1 MMKNNMTKI
10 ITTALAVMLMA
21 LSWGIRTAAYAETGS
36 ELSASM
42 FSERDLTG
50 AYDGEPVTISLT
62 GTGAQADSDLVQVSG
77 STVTIT
83 GAGTYILSGTLDN
96 GSIIVDAA
104 REDKVQ
110 LVLNDVS
117 VRSDS
122 FAAIYVRQ
130 ADKVFVTL
138 ANGTV
143 NTLSSGGFTQIDD
156 SKVDGVIY
164 AKDDLTLNGGGTLQI
179 TSPAGHGIVG
189 KDEVTIT
196 GGSYAIQAAK
206 HAIAAKDSLAVAD
219 GSFTLRAGKDGLH
232 AENDDDDTL
241 GNLYIAGGSF
251 DIQANDDAVHANTV
265 LQIDNGSFALTASEG
280 MEGTRIVINGGSI
293 SITAADDGVNT
304 AHKSSAYTPTFT
316 MNGGELTVTVG
327 QGDTDAIDSNGNLV
341 INGGTINV
349 TGNSAFD
356 YDGSATYTGGTI
368 IINGQQVDSIP
379 NQMMG
384 GRGGM
389 MGGGMAGGGMM
400 SGGKGTMSGGM
411 MGGRRW

>member
-1 MMKNNMTKI
+1 MKNNMTKI

-232 AENDDDDTL
+232 AENDDDDTR

-265 LQIDNGSFALTASEG
+265 LQIDNGSLALTASEG

-293 SITAADDGVNT
+293 SITAADDGVNA

-400 SGGKGTMSGGM
+400 SGGKGTMSSGM

>member
-1 MMKNNMTKI
+1 MKNNMTKI

-77 STVTIT
+77 STVTVT

-265 LQIDNGSFALTASEG
+265 LQIDNGSLALTASEG

-293 SITAADDGVNT
+293 SITAADDGVNA

-400 SGGKGTMSGGM
+400 NGGKGTMSGGM
-411 MGGRRW
+411 MGGRKW

>member
-1 MMKNNMTKI
+1 MKNNMTKI

-77 STVTIT
+77 STVTVT

-164 AKDDLTLNGGGTLQI
+164 SKDDLTLNGGGTLQI

-251 DIQANDDAVHANTV
+251 DIQANDHAVHANTV
-265 LQIDNGSFALTASEG
+265 LQIDNGSLALTASEG

-293 SITAADDGVNT
+293 SITAADDGVNA

-400 SGGKGTMSGGM
+400 NGGKGTMSGGM
-411 MGGRRW
+411 MGGRKW

>member
-1 MMKNNMTKI
+1 MKNNMTKI

-265 LQIDNGSFALTASEG
+265 LQIDNGSLALTASEG

-293 SITAADDGVNT
+293 SITAADDGVNA

-400 SGGKGTMSGGM
+400 NGGKGTMSGGM

>member
-1 MMKNNMTKI
+1 MKNNMTKI

-77 STVTIT
+77 STVTVT

-265 LQIDNGSFALTASEG
+265 LQIDNGSLALTASEG

-293 SITAADDGVNT
+293 SITAADDGVNA

-400 SGGKGTMSGGM
+400 NGGKGTMSGGM

>member
-1 MMKNNMTKI
+1 MKNNMTKI

-77 STVTIT
+77 STVTVT

-196 GGSYAIQAAK
+196 GGSYAIRAAK

-265 LQIDNGSFALTASEG
+265 LQIDNGSLALTASEG

-293 SITAADDGVNT
+293 SITAADDGVNA

-400 SGGKGTMSGGM
+400 NGGKGTMSGGM

>member
-1 MMKNNMTKI
+1 MKNNMTKI

-36 ELSASM
+36 ELFASM

-77 STVTIT
+77 STVTVT

-265 LQIDNGSFALTASEG
+265 LQIDNGSLALTASEG

-293 SITAADDGVNT
+293 SITAADDGVNA

-400 SGGKGTMSGGM
+400 NGGKGTMSGGM

>member
-1 MMKNNMTKI
+1 MKNNMTKI

-21 LSWGIRTAAYAETGS
+21 LSWGIRTTAYAETGS

-77 STVTIT
+77 STVTVT

-117 VRSDS
+117 IRSDG

-265 LQIDNGSFALTASEG
+265 LQIDNGSLALTASEG

-293 SITAADDGVNT
+293 SITAADDGVNA

-400 SGGKGTMSGGM
+400 NGGKGTMSGGM

>member
-1 MMKNNMTKI
+1 MKNNMTKI

-77 STVTIT
+77 STVTVT

-265 LQIDNGSFALTASEG
+265 LQIDNGSLALTASEG

-293 SITAADDGVNT
+293 SITAADDGVNA

-411 MGGRRW
+411 MSGRRW

>member
-1 MMKNNMTKI
+1 MKNNMTKI
-10 ITTALAVMLMA
+10 LTTALAVLLMA
-21 LSWGIRTAAYAETGS
+21 VSWGIRAAAYAET
-36 ELSASM
+36 ESALFASV

-50 AYDGEPVTISLT
+50 AYDGEPVMITLT
-62 GTGAQADSDLVQVSG
+62 GTGAQAVSDLVQVSG
-77 STVTIT
+77 STVTVT

-104 REDKVQ
+104 KEDKVQ
-110 LVLNDVS
+110 LVLNGADIK
-117 VRSDS
+117 SDS

-156 SKVDGVIY
+156 NKVDGVIY
-164 AKDDLTLNGGGTLQI
+164 AKDDLTLNGGGSLQV

-196 GGSYAIQAAK
+196 GGTYAIQAAK
-206 HAIAAKDSLAVAD
+206 HAIAAEDSLAVAD
-219 GSFTLRAGKDGLH
+219 GSFTLRAGRDGLH
-232 AENDDDDTL
+232 AENDDDETL

-265 LQIDNGSFALTASEG
+265 LQIDGGSLTLTASEG
-280 MEGTRIVINGGSI
+280 LEGTWIEINGGSI
-293 SITAADDGVNT
+293 SITSADDGVN
-304 AHKSSAYTPTFT
+304 AARKSSAYTPTFT
-316 MNGGELTVTVG
+316 MNGGELSVTMG
-327 QGDTDAIDSNGNLV
+327 QGDTDAIDSNGNVV

-349 TGNSAFD
+349 SGNSAFD

-368 IINGQQVDSIP
+368 IINGRQVDSIP

-389 MGGGMAGGGMM
+389 MGGGMMNDGMMGGGMM
-400 SGGKGTMSGGM
+400 NGGKGM
-411 MGGRRW
+411 MGGRR

>member
-1 MMKNNMTKI
+1 MKNNMTKI

-77 STVTIT
+77 STVTVT

-265 LQIDNGSFALTASEG
+265 LQIDNGSLALTASEG

-293 SITAADDGVNT
+293 SITAADDGVNA

-400 SGGKGTMSGGM
+400 SGGKGTMSSGM

>member
-1 MMKNNMTKI
+1 MKNNMTKI

-62 GTGAQADSDLVQVSG
+62 GTGAQADSDLVQ
-77 STVTIT
+77 STVTVT

-265 LQIDNGSFALTASEG
+265 LQIDNGSLALTASEG

-293 SITAADDGVNT
+293 SITAADDGVNA

-400 SGGKGTMSGGM
+400 NGGKGTMSGGM
-411 MGGRRW
+411 MGGRKW

>member
-1 MMKNNMTKI
+1 MKNNMTKI

-77 STVTIT
+77 STVTVT

-265 LQIDNGSFALTASEG
+265 LQIDNGSLALTASEG

-293 SITAADDGVNT
+293 SITAADDGVNA

-389 MGGGMAGGGMM
+389 AGSGMM
-400 SGGKGTMSGGM
+400 NGGKGTMSGGM

>member
-1 MMKNNMTKI
+1 MKNNMTKI

-50 AYDGEPVTISLT
+50 AYEGEPVTISLD
-62 GTGAQADSDLVQVSG
+62 GASAQADSDLVQISG
-77 STVTIT
+77 SNVTVT

-104 REDKVQ
+104 MEDKVQ
-110 LVLNDVS
+110 LVLNGVT
-117 VRSDS
+117 VQSDS
-122 FAAIYVRQ
+122 FVAIYVKQ

-143 NTLSSGGFTQIDD
+143 NTLSSFGFAQIDE

-164 AKDDLTLNGGGTLQI
+164 SKDDLTLNGGGALQI

-189 KDEVTIT
+189 KDEVKIT
-196 GGSYAIQAAK
+196 GGTYAIQAAK

-219 GSFTLRAGKDGLH
+219 GSFTLRAGEDGLH
-232 AENDDDDTL
+232 AENKDDETL
-241 GNLYIAGGSF
+241 GNLLIAGGSF

-265 LQIDNGSFALTASEG
+265 LQIDDGSLTLTAGEG
-280 MEGTRIVINGGSI
+280 LEGTWIQINGGSI
-293 SITAADDGVNT
+293 SIVAADDGVN
-304 AHKSSAYTPTFT
+304 AARKSSAYTPTFT
-316 MNGGELTVTVG
+316 MNGGELNVTMG

-356 YDGSATYTGGTI
+356 YDGSATCTGGTI

-389 MGGGMAGGGMM
+389 MNGGMM
-400 SGGKGTMSGGM
+400 NGGMMNGGKGTM
-411 MGGRRW
+411 GGRRW

>member
-1 MMKNNMTKI
+1 MKNNMTKI

-77 STVTIT
+77 STVTVT

-219 GSFTLRAGKDGLH
+219 GSFTLRTGKDGLH

-265 LQIDNGSFALTASEG
+265 LQIDNGSLALTASEG

-293 SITAADDGVNT
+293 SITAADDGVNA

-400 SGGKGTMSGGM
+400 NGGKGTMSGGM

>member
-1 MMKNNMTKI
+1 MKNNMTKI

-77 STVTIT
+77 STVTVT

-179 TSPAGHGIVG
+179 ASPAGHGIVG

-265 LQIDNGSFALTASEG
+265 LQIDNGSLALTASEG

-293 SITAADDGVNT
+293 SITAADDGVNA

-400 SGGKGTMSGGM
+400 NGGKGTMSGGM
-411 MGGRRW
+411 MGDRRW